1 MYEMISD
8 FLLASVIGLLFSGLL
23 FAIKELRAAAARAS
37 IDFSL
42 TAPVP
47 SRSLEI
53 LAYSIPQL
61 PVEVNRIRRDVVR
74 AGFYDELAP
83 LRILAWRN
91 LLVWSC
97 LVVTVVLVL
106 NFPSSAFSLAVL
118 GSVVSLVLYAIP
130 GVWLNARGNR
140 RAEHIISSVPEI
152 LDLLSMSLAGGLT
165 LEQSLEKVS
174 DYSQNISKDMDRELK
189 LVLKQ
194 ARVSS
199 VGSAFQM
206 MANRF
211 DEADLRSLA
220 MSIIRSE
227 KLGVDLRRSIDALGE
242 SVRQTLRA
250 SAEARANSQSL
261 KILFPVIFLLVPPV
275 FFVLVLPPILE
286 MKNHFDREVL
296 SPEVREILNM

>member
-1 MYEMISD
+1 MYGMISD
-8 FLLASVIGLLFSGLL
+8 FLLASVIGLLFSALF
-23 FAIKELRAAAARAS
+23 FAIKELQAAGARAS

-42 TAPVP
+42 AAPVP
-47 SRSLEI
+47 SRSLVL
-53 LAYSIPQL
+53 LASSIPQL
-61 PVEVNRIRRDVVR
+61 PVEVNRIRRDVAR

-91 LLVWSC
+91 LFVWSC
-97 LVVTVVLVL
+97 LTVTVVLVL
-106 NFPSSAFSLAVL
+106 NIQSNSVLFAVL
-118 GSVVSLVLYAIP
+118 GILASLVFYAIP

-140 RAEHIISSVPEI
+140 RAEHIVSSVPEI

-211 DEADLRSLA
+211 DEAELRSLA
-220 MSIIRSE
+220 MSILRSE
-227 KLGVDLRRSIDALGE
+227 KLGVDLRRSIDALSE
-242 SVRQTLRA
+242 SVRRTLRA
-250 SAEARANSQSL
+250 SAEARANSQSM